1 MSHCIVYMTAGD
13 RDEALRI
20 GRALVDERLA
30 ACVNLLG
37 EITSLYRWEGAV
49 QQDGEIAFIA
59 KTTADK
65 VPALSARV
73 AELHS
78 YETPCVVAL
87 GITGGAESF
96 LRWMSREV
104 VANPDGDPDTGV

>member
-13 RDEALRI
+13 QDEAMRI

-37 EITSLYRWEGAV
+37 EITSIYRWEGAV
-49 QQDGEIAFIA
+49 QQDGEVAFIA
-59 KTTADK
+59 KTTDDK
-65 VPALSARV
+65 VPALSQRV

-78 YETPCVVAL
+78 YETPCVVAVP
-87 GITGGAESF
+87 ITGGATPF
-96 LRWMSREV
+96 LSWIATEV
-104 VANPDGDPDTGV
+104 EAAS